1 MLHSGRGICTYVRIS
16 FQLLCTRRQSDEFVD
31 QRKNFE
37 RGYAEHKI
45 GRIAGNRA
53 SSSRCDKHRHYRLHQ
68 GVSFTFRF
76 CKEFITNHLIS
87 LQGGSVDSI
96 LQFVRVPIVD
106 RDTCSGQMKRRI
118 LDGEICAGFST
129 GGKDACQV
137 QLFCTAAALPQVSC
151 YRRGL

>member
-1 MLHSGRGICTYVRIS
+1 MHLQSLS
-16 FQLLCTRRQSDEFVD
+16 LLGST
-31 QRKNFE
+31 
-37 RGYAEHKI
+37 
-45 GRIAGNRA
+45 AGNRA
-53 SSSRCDKHRHYRLHQ
+53 SSSRCDKYQHYRLQQ
-68 GVSFTFRF
+68 GVSFRLRF
-76 CKEFITNHLIS
+76 CKGFIKNHLIS
-87 LQGGSVDSI
+87 LQGGSVASI

-137 QLFCTAAALPQVSC
+137 QLFCMAAALPQVSC